1 MKETKDLLYSLPLHH
16 FKSYFELSNWTLVN
30 ENDRW
35 IVYEDKDAIE
45 LAIPKNRQAS
55 DYGFNLNHFLKTL
68 SFALDKEP
76 EIVAEDI
83 LSFNLNVFVA
93 AFEHATDITSITI
106 RHADTVLTELR
117 RLFTYAVSSEIDAK
131 PYFRAAPSK
140 ANVYLDSFHFGHTI
154 KGSFGYRI
162 ESKIRYASRKQLT
175 YLDEK
180 AKIVSQLEQKAMER
194 VIKGLATTDQAA
206 RSGDVSVLVEG
217 YTDGLNGNMCTAL
230 LNLYEET
237 RDEIEY
243 SIKWAKRVT
252 LPDDL
257 REFRRVS
264 IGHDHIYYL
273 EEASEHLYRQD
284 PQHTDIVGYVTDLS
298 HRNGPDRHELGAGAI
313 TIQRLTPEGR
323 SQKVYVEVDKQA
335 HSEAVE
341 AYRTSRAVGVK
352 GKLGYGRSKWRL
364 SNPEHFRIIT

>member
-16 FKSYFELSNWTLVN
+16 FKSYFELGDWTIVN

-55 DYGFNLNHFLKTL
+55 DYGYNLDHFIKTL
-68 SFALDKEP
+68 SFILDKEP

-93 AFEHATDITSITI
+93 TFEHATDTTSITI
-106 RHADTVLTELR
+106 RHADAILTELR

-131 PYFRAAPSK
+131 PYFRVAPSK

-154 KGSFGYRI
+154 RGSFGYRI

-180 AKIVSQLEQKAMER
+180 AKIVSQPEQKAMER

-206 RSGDVSVLVEG
+206 RSGDVSVLAEG

-237 RDEIEY
+237 RDEIKY
-243 SIKWAKRVT
+243 SIKWAKQVT

-257 REFRRVS
+257 REFSTVS
-264 IGHDHIYYL
+264 IGHDHIYCL
-273 EEASEHLYRQD
+273 EEASEYLYRQD
-284 PQHTDIVGYVTDLS
+284 PLHTDIVGYITDLS
-298 HRNGPDRHELGAGAI
+298 HKNGPDRNGLGAGFI
-313 TIQRLTPEGR
+313 TIRRLTPDGC
-323 SQKVYVEVDKQA
+323 SQKVYVEVDKHA
-335 HSEAVE
+335 HSKAVD
-341 AYRTSRAVGVK
+341 AYKSSSTVGVK
-352 GKLGYGRSKWRL
+352 GFLEYSRSKWRL
-364 SNPEHFRIIT
+364 TKPEHFRIIT